1 MVLTFLLFGVT
12 QTPDGVFRRPHP
24 GKHGEAQVLF
34 IYQDD
39 MLYNCVYVEVII
51 YICFCMAPTKYKTLR

>member
-34 IYQDD
+34 MYTRMICCITVF
-39 MLYNCVYVEVII
+39 MLKLLFTFASAWLLLN
-51 YICFCMAPTKYKTLR
+51 TKH